1 MVRRRCSSLSA
12 VKSLSFSKLVECV
25 CVLVECALFWR
36 RCESDAARIL
46 CTLVKT
52 APQHIYIHV
61 YFSGDLMNM
70 YSVHQLQQLWKVS
83 FSLRSKAELD
93 MASILVSVASAAVC
107 NSNCKCNQVAAA
119 NGDQVEPAKR
129 LWSFQGN
136 QEGWSLCKK
145 TFARNWVRYGVS
157 HSVWRYI

>member
-1 MVRRRCSSLSA
+1 MCVRTSWMCTVLKKVWKWCSQNPLHTCQNCTSA
-12 VKSLSFSKLVECV
+12 Y
-25 CVLVECALFWR
+25 
-36 RCESDAARIL
+36 
-46 CTLVKT
+46 
-52 APQHIYIHV
+52 IYTCI

-145 TFARNWVRYGVS
+145 TFARNWVRYGGS
-157 HSVWRYI
+157 HSVWRYIIVMKFNSGC